1 MSRWSRQRKALL
13 VGLLLALALGL
24 RLAEVERTPY
34 RPVNDAA
41 AYLTLASQIAHTGDY
56 PGRQRA
62 GTGAGGSRG
71 PTAYFPPAFPY
82 YLAAVDLIDGHTGP
96 RDGAVQPARISQAVL
111 GTAVV
116 GLTGLVALEAFG
128 ELVGMIALGV
138 AAIYPVFIE
147 VSALLVAENLLTL
160 LVLAAVWAGLRAG
173 RSERPYRWIALAG
186 VLTGLATLSH
196 VNGILLLVPLAV
208 AAWKL
213 PGAATTT
220 ARRRLVGVAL
230 LVAITLLTLTPWI
243 VRNAIVL
250 HRFVPVADE
259 TGYTLVGTYNGA
271 SAHNDQ
277 IPYKWRVFYTIP
289 GEPESISRPTGL
301 SEPTLGA
308 KLESQAL
315 HYIGR
320 HPLAPLAVLYHNTRR
335 LLELEGGYAYRVS
348 AASIDLPEQTARI
361 GVFSFWLLCLLAIAG
376 AFTRV
381 ARRAPWWLWLVPVL
395 MWLSVALVNAET
407 PRFREPLDAFLI
419 LLGSCALASAVRFAK
434 GRLAAPAR
442 GRRGAPVAAAPRQLV
457 EVRERLT

>member
-1 MSRWSRQRKALL
+1 MSSWSRQRKALL
-13 VGLLLALALGL
+13 VGLLLTLALGL
-24 RLAEVERTPY
+24 RLAEVERTAY

-56 PGRQRA
+56 AVRRA
-62 GTGAGGSRG
+62 PGTGAGGSRG

-82 YLAAVDLIDGHTGP
+82 FLAAVDLIDGHTGP
-96 RDGAVQPARISQAVL
+96 RDGAVQPARISQAIL

-128 ELVGMIALGV
+128 ELVGMVALGV
-138 AAIYPVFIE
+138 AVIYPVFIE
-147 VSALLVAENLLTL
+147 LSALLVAENLLTL
-160 LVLAAVWAGLRAG
+160 FVLAAIWAALRAG
-173 RSERPYRWIALAG
+173 RSERPYRWVGLAG
-186 VLTGLATLSH
+186 VLTGLAALSH
-196 VNGILLLVPLAV
+196 VNGVLLVVPLGV

-213 PGAATTT
+213 PPAGTTSP
-220 ARRRLVGVAL
+220 RRRLAGIGL
-230 LVAITLLTLTPWI
+230 LLATTLLTMTPWV
-243 VRNAIVL
+243 VRDAVVL

-259 TGYTLVGTYNGA
+259 GGYTLVGTYNAA
-271 SAHNDQ
+271 SAHNHQ

-289 GEPESISRPTGL
+289 GEPRLISHPTGL

-315 HYIGR
+315 HYIGH

-335 LLELEGGYAYRVS
+335 LLELEGSYAYRVS

-361 GVFSFWLLCLLAIAG
+361 GVVSFWLLCLLAIAG

-381 ARRAPWWLWLVPVL
+381 ARRAPWWLWFVPLL

-419 LLGSCALASAVRFAK
+419 LLGSCAIATALKFAVV
-434 GRLAAPAR
+434 RLAPAR
-442 GRRGAPVAAAPRQLV
+442 GQRRARLAARPRQLV

>member
-1 MSRWSRQRKALL
+1 MSSWSRQRKALL
-13 VGLLLALALGL
+13 VGLVLTLALGL
-24 RLAEVERTPY
+24 RLAEVERTSY

-41 AYLTLASQIAHTGDY
+41 SYLTLASQIAHTGDY
-56 PGRQRA
+56 SGGRGP

-82 YLAAVDLIDGHTGP
+82 FLAAVDLIDGHTGP
-96 RDGAVQPARISQAVL
+96 RHGAVQPARISQAVI

-128 ELVGMIALGV
+128 ELVGVIALGV

-147 VSALLVAENLLTL
+147 LSAVLVAENLLTL
-160 LVLAAVWAGLRAG
+160 FVLAAIWAALRAG

-186 VLTGLATLSH
+186 ILTGLATLSH
-196 VNGILLLVPLAV
+196 VNGILLIVPLGI

-213 PGAATTT
+213 PRTGTTT
-220 ARRRLVGVAL
+220 SRRRLAGIGL
-230 LVAITLLTLTPWI
+230 LVATTLLTLTPWV

-259 TGYTLVGTYNGA
+259 TGYTLVGTYNAA
-271 SAHNDQ
+271 SAHNPQ
-277 IPYKWRVFYTIP
+277 IPYRWRVFQTIP
-289 GEPESISRPTGL
+289 GEPSAISHPIGL
-301 SEPTLGA
+301 SEPALGA

-315 HYIGR
+315 HYIGH
-320 HPLAPLAVLYHNTRR
+320 HPVAPLAVLYHNTRR
-335 LLELEGGYAYRVS
+335 LLELEGSSAYRVS
-348 AASIDLPEQTARI
+348 ASSIDLPEQTARI

-395 MWLSVALVNAET
+395 IWLSVALVNAET

-419 LLGSCALASAVRFAK
+419 LLGSCAIATAVRFGVA
-434 GRLAAPAR
+434 RLAAPAR
-442 GRRGAPVAAAPRQLV
+442 DHRGASLPARPRQLV
-457 EVRERLT
+457 EVRQRLT

>member
-1 MSRWSRQRKALL
+1 MSRWSPQRKALL
-13 VGLLLALALGL
+13 VGAVLALALGL

-41 AYLTLASQIAHTGDY
+41 SYLTLASEIAHTGDY
-56 PGRQRA
+56 STRHGP

-71 PTAYFPPAFPY
+71 PTAYFPPAYPY
-82 YLAAVDLIDGHTGP
+82 FLAAVDLIDGHTGP

-116 GLTGLVALEAFG
+116 GLTALVALEVFG
-128 ELVGMIALGV
+128 ELVGLIALGV

-147 VSALLVAENLLTL
+147 LSALLVAENLLTL
-160 LVLAAVWAGLRAG
+160 LMLAAIWAALRAS

-196 VNGILLLVPLAV
+196 VNGILLVIPLGI

-213 PGAATTT
+213 PRPGTTT
-220 ARRRLVGVAL
+220 ARRRIGAVAL
-230 LVAITLLTLTPWI
+230 LLAAALLTLTPWI

-259 TGYTLVGTYNGA
+259 TGYTLVGTYNAA
-271 SAHNDQ
+271 SAANRQ
-277 IPYKWRVFYTIP
+277 IPYRWRVFYRIP
-289 GEPESISRPTGL
+289 GEPAAISHPTETSEATL
-301 SEPTLGA
+301 SG

-315 HYIGR
+315 HYVGH
-320 HPLAPLAVLYHNTRR
+320 HPSAPLAVLYHNTRR
-335 LLELEGGYAYRVS
+335 LLELEGSYAYRVS
-348 AASIDLPEQTARI
+348 ASSIDLPEQTARI
-361 GVFSFWLLCLLAIAG
+361 GVFSFWLLCLSAIAG

-381 ARRAPWWLWLVPVL
+381 ARRAPWWLWVVPVL
-395 MWLSVALVNAET
+395 LWLSVALVNAET

-419 LLGSCALASAVRFAK
+419 LLASCAIATAVRFVA
-434 GRLAAPAR
+434 GRLAAPTRSHR
-442 GRRGAPVAAAPRQLV
+442 GPPVAARPRQLV
-457 EVRERLT
+457 EVRERLA